1 MLFSLCALAVYYMQI
16 RKLDFLKARC
26 ATPICCV
33 FFCTNKWKPLIFV
46 GKITNLCLDET
57 NNLNFSYM
65 KGQKKIAFRLFF
77 FRKILA
83 QKQGMCQYCVA
94 HP

>member
-33 FFCTNKWKPLIFV
+33 FCTNKWKPLIFG

-65 KGQKKIAFRLFF
+65 KRQKKLLFAFSFSARYWHKNKGCANIA
-77 FRKILA
+77 
-83 QKQGMCQYCVA
+83 
-94 HP
+94 

>member
-16 RKLDFLKARC
+16 RKLDFLKALC

-33 FFCTNKWKPLIFV
+33 FLHEQM
-46 GKITNLCLDET
+46 ET
-57 NNLNFSYM
+57 FDFR
-65 KGQKKIAFRLFF
+65 GQNYEFMLRRNEQFKLFLYEKAKKIAFRLFF